1 MAYLPLVR
9 DLEGRRALITGA
21 GRGIG
26 RALALAL
33 ARAGADVSIVA
44 RSADQ
49 IESVRAEAESLGVR
63 AVGRTVDLADPG
75 QAVAAVEWACQSLGD
90 LDILVHAAGHQVV
103 VPAVDFSL
111 ADWEKVMCVH
121 LTAAFVL
128 AQAFGR
134 QARQGVASHGAPSR
148 RDRSIIFLGSL
159 TSERMATAGTVAYNA
174 AKSGVLGLM
183 RTLAVEWAADGIRV
197 NAILPGFFRTEM
209 TRVLEAD
216 PTGRQLVARAP
227 MGRWGDPR
235 ELGALAVLLA
245 SAEAGFVT
253 GATITVDGGWS
264 VA

>member
-1 MAYLPLVR
+1 MAYLLLVR
-9 DLEGRRALITGA
+9 DLEGRHALITGA

-49 IESVRAEAESLGVR
+49 IESVRAEAESFGVR
-63 AVGRTVDLADPG
+63 AVGRPLDLADPG
-75 QAVAAVEWACQSLGD
+75 QAAAAVEWACRSLGD
-90 LDILVHAAGHQVV
+90 VDVLVHAAGHQVV
-103 VPAVDFSL
+103 VPAADFSL

-121 LTAAFVL
+121 LTAAFLL
-128 AQAFGR
+128 AQAFAR
-134 QARQGVASHGAPSR
+134 QARQCAASHAAPSR

-159 TSERMATAGTVAYNA
+159 TSERMATAGTVAYNT
-174 AKSGVLGLM
+174 AKSGLLGLM

-216 PTGRQLVARAP
+216 PTGRELVARAP
-227 MGRWGDPR
+227 MGRWGEPH

-245 SAEAGFVT
+245 GAEAGFMT
-253 GATITVDGGWS
+253 GAAIPVDGGWS

>member
-1 MAYLPLVR
+1 VQ
-9 DLEGRRALITGA
+9 DLEGRHALITGA

-33 ARAGADVSIVA
+33 AGAGADVSIVA

-49 IESVRAEAESLGVR
+49 IESVRAEAESLGVV
-63 AVGRTVDLADPG
+63 AVGRPLDLADPG
-75 QAVAAVEWACQSLGD
+75 QAAAAVEWACQSLGD
-90 LDILVHAAGHQVV
+90 LDVLVHAAGHQVV
-103 VPAVDFSL
+103 VPALDFSL
-111 ADWEKVMCVH
+111 ADWDKVLGVH
-121 LTAAFVL
+121 LTSAFVL

-134 QARQGVASHGAPSR
+134 QARQSASSHATSSR

-183 RTLAVEWAADGIRV
+183 RTLAVEWATDGIRV

-209 TRVLEAD
+209 TRVLEVD

-227 MGRWGDPR
+227 MGRWGEPH

-245 SAEAGFVT
+245 SSEAGFVT
-253 GATITVDGGWS
+253 GAAITVDGGWS

>member
-1 MAYLPLVR
+1 
-9 DLEGRRALITGA
+9 
-21 GRGIG
+21 
-26 RALALAL
+26 
-33 ARAGADVSIVA
+33 
-44 RSADQ
+44 
-49 IESVRAEAESLGVR
+49 
-63 AVGRTVDLADPG
+63 
-75 QAVAAVEWACQSLGD
+75 
-90 LDILVHAAGHQVV
+90 
-103 VPAVDFSL
+103 
-111 ADWEKVMCVH
+111 
-121 LTAAFVL
+121 
-128 AQAFGR
+128 
-134 QARQGVASHGAPSR
+134 
-148 RDRSIIFLGSL
+148 
-159 TSERMATAGTVAYNA
+159 MATAGTVAYNA